1 MTYVLEVA
9 RLTEKCADIR
19 LLFPIDRT
27 TSNKERLK
35 EQLVPFGD
43 DFPLVTAAEARAFEF
58 SGWGYKD

>member
-1 MTYVLEVA
+1 MGELSA
-9 RLTEKCADIR
+9 NALTVRAT
-19 LLFPIDRT
+19 LPLGST
-27 TSNKERLK
+27 TSNEERLK